1 MNDSRR
7 KLLLDNQSMLAQ
19 KTYEF
24 VPIQDSWSCTDIHRA
39 MTAQSA
45 TSSSFSAI
53 RACLGALKDA
63 KIIREPKPGMF
74 QRDADKKTVVQPY
87 ERLKQ
92 QEGGV
97 TSNGMIIKED
107 KTFKAVPAKPE
118 NLSLAL
124 DAQTN
129 TESEEKN
136 MSKEIVLPTCGTVKS
151 AAGSID
157 ALTEL
162 AVDLGDFATNIS
174 MAIKSFATRIEEVAS
189 LVETEQVDSAEKLKK
204 LETLKSLL
212 NGL

>member
-7 KLLLDNQSMLAQ
+7 QLLLDNQSMLAQ

-39 MTAQSA
+39 MTSQSA

-74 QRDADKKTVVQPY
+74 QRDADRSKAVVQPY

-92 QEGGV
+92 QESGI

-107 KTFKAVPAKPE
+107 KTFRATGAKTVLLPHQI
-118 NLSLAL
+118 AP
-124 DAQTN
+124 
-129 TESEEKN
+129 TEIEEKKET
-136 MSKEIVLPTCGTVKS
+136 MSTKEIVTGQS
-151 AAGSID
+151 ASAID
-157 ALTEL
+157 MMTEL
-162 AVDLGDFATNIS
+162 AVDLGDFTETVGKALKAFT
-174 MAIKSFATRIEEVAS
+174 ARIEEIAGV
-189 LVETEQVDSAEKLKK
+189 VESDQTNNAEKLKK
-204 LETLKSLL
+204 FEALKGLL
-212 NGL
+212 KDLG

>member
-7 KLLLDNQSMLAQ
+7 QQLLDNQSMLAQ

-39 MTAQSA
+39 MTSQSA

-74 QRDADKKTVVQPY
+74 QRDADKKTIVQPY

-107 KTFKAVPAKPE
+107 KTFKTVPAKPE

-124 DAQTN
+124 VEQTP
-129 TESEEKN
+129 TEEKKS
-136 MSKEIVLPTCGTVKS
+136 MSQEIVKPTAGSSKT
-151 AAGSID
+151 GSID

-162 AVDLGDFATNIS
+162 AVDLGDFATNIG
-174 MAIKSFATRIEEVAS
+174 MAIKSFATRIEEVAAT
-189 LVETEQVDSAEKLKK
+189 VESEQVDSAEKLKK

>member
-7 KLLLDNQSMLAQ
+7 RQLLENQSMLAQ

-39 MTAQSA
+39 MTSQSA

-53 RACLGALKDA
+53 RACLGALKDS

-124 DAQTN
+124 EQSPTVI
-129 TESEEKN
+129 EEKN
-136 MSKEIVLPTCGTVKS
+136 MSDKEGVLPTAGKKS
-151 AAGSID
+151 VSSID

-162 AVDLGDFATNIS
+162 AVDLSDFSTNIS
-174 MAIKSFATRIEEVAS
+174 MALKSFATRIEEIAAT
-189 LVETEQVDSAEKLKK
+189 VETEQVDSAEKLKK

>member
-7 KLLLDNQSMLAQ
+7 RQLLENQSMLAQ

-39 MTAQSA
+39 MTSQSA

-53 RACLGALKDA
+53 RACLGALKDS

-124 DAQTN
+124 EQSPTAI
-129 TESEEKN
+129 EEKN
-136 MSKEIVLPTCGTVKS
+136 MSDKEVVLPTAGKKS
-151 AAGSID
+151 VSSID

-162 AVDLGDFATNIS
+162 AVDLSDFSTNIS
-174 MAIKSFATRIEEVAS
+174 MALKSFATRIEEIAAT
-189 LVETEQVDSAEKLKK
+189 VETEQVDSAEKLKK